1 MRKVSPAGVRD
12 DFLEQLADLKDFY
25 RAGVAALTSDT
36 DRSTL
41 TEQTLLAAAVVWE
54 GFVSDMFVAFIN
66 RDASRFKDHLTASFS
81 EHLKA
86 APKPQRVFDDFG
98 QLSFPRHLSKAQ
110 VQALADGVGN
120 NIAFPSFG
128 DLEQRAKTWL
138 VAKHAAKF
146 SSLTAQQK
154 AVIDSVIALRN
165 HIAHRSQRSLD
176 AMNDTLAQGAL
187 HPTGIRRTGNRF
199 HNVGAWL
206 KATPP
211 GRAETRISTIIQSLS
226 GVGHSF

>member
-1 MRKVSPAGVRD
+1 MRKVSPVGVCD
-12 DFLEQLADLKDFY
+12 DFLEQLTDLKAFH
-25 RAGVAALTSDT
+25 RAGVEALTNDT

-41 TEQTLLAAAVVWE
+41 TEQTILAAAVVWE

-66 RDASRFKDHLTASFS
+66 RDASRFKDHLKASFS

-86 APKPQRVFDDFG
+86 AAKLKRVFDDFG
-98 QLSFPRHLSKAQ
+98 QLSFPKHLSKTQ
-110 VQALADGVGN
+110 VQALADRVGN
-120 NIAFPSFG
+120 NIAFSNFD
-128 DLEQRAKTWL
+128 DLEQQAKTWL
-138 VAKHAAKF
+138 VAQHATKF
-146 SSLTAQQK
+146 SSLNAQQK
-154 AVIDSVIALRN
+154 AIVDSVIALRN

-176 AMNDTLAQGAL
+176 AMNDTLAKGAL

-211 GRAETRISTIIQSLS
+211 GREETRISTIIQCLNDI
-226 GVGHSF
+226 GESF